1 MPRRR
6 ARRPRRARRGRWT
19 SRIQPARYG
28 GAVLL
33 KGSEI
38 HSSKLTEEIVAK
50 ARRLHREG
58 TLLTVL
64 AKRHRVSLST
74 MSRAV
79 RGLTFRH
86 VRAK

>member
-1 MPRRR
+1 MPRR
-6 ARRPRRARRGRWT
+6 PKVRRGRWT

-38 HSSKLTEEIVAK
+38 HSSKLTEKIVAT
-50 ARRLHREG
+50 ARRLHKKG
-58 TLLTVL
+58 VSLTVL
-64 AKRHRVSLST
+64 AKRYKVNLST

-79 RGLTFRH
+79 NRLTFRH
-86 VRAK
+86 VR